1 MHRTF
6 RRSWVAFA
14 ALLVT
19 LILPGAAHADWL
31 ADGTVVC
38 IMDPANQMNPQACT
52 DGAGGMIVIWRDER
66 GAEPQVFAQR
76 MLADGTRAWGAS
88 GILVCPGNPVTIT
101 PLAAG
106 GAFVFSRAPTGVA
119 TEFVRAQ
126 QLDAA
131 GNVAPGWPAGGRLVA
146 TKAPWETWKIV
157 APVGTTAVDFIAD
170 QFDTVNVSI
179 RRLTWNRV
187 GLDGSPPAGWTG
199 PRVLATSSQGWSD
212 FHLDSFARSA
222 DGTVWF
228 GYTEILDGGPGPNT
242 YRGYLSAYTSA
253 GVFLSSRL
261 LVSNEAGG
269 TPPIVALGG
278 PANEVFTLSPT
289 LARWTLDG
297 TAVWPSTPS
306 IPFSA
311 QLVVPDGSGGLW
323 FADATHIDHVMPD
336 GSIPPAF
343 GTTGL
348 VLPGPASIAPISATL
363 EGNDLWFA
371 RSVGSAP
378 GEVLELDLYVHH
390 ILSDGTLPPKWMLS
404 GARASGAPGM
414 QQSAALV
421 PTGDGH
427 ALAAWNDNRWAPSVS
442 DVYANVVGPNP
453 LLSVDPPSAPSGL
466 RASLRAR
473 LTSRSGLEV
482 SFTAAV
488 PGVVALE
495 LVDVTGRRVAGARV
509 AGEASRATSHQFDV
523 GALASGL
530 YFVHARQGEAAA
542 AVRVFLLH

>member
-1 MHRTF
+1 MRRTF
-6 RRSWVAFA
+6 LRAWVPFA
-14 ALLVT
+14 ASLVT
-19 LILPGAAHADWL
+19 LVLPAASHAEWL
-31 ADGTVVC
+31 ADGTIVC
-38 IMDPANQMNPQACT
+38 ISDPGNQMNPRACT
-52 DGAGGMIVIWRDER
+52 DGAGGMIVIWQDLR
-66 GAEPQVFAQR
+66 GPSPQVFAQR

-88 GILVCPGNPVTIT
+88 GILVGPGIPVTVS

-106 GAFVFSRAPTGVA
+106 GSLVFCQAPPGAA

-131 GNVAPGWPAGGRLVA
+131 GNVAPGWPAGGRLIA
-146 TKAPWETWKIV
+146 AKSPRETWKVV
-157 APVGTTAVDFIAD
+157 APVDTTAVDFVAD
-170 QFDTVNVSI
+170 QFDSVDVSI
-179 RRLTWNRV
+179 RRLTWSRV
-187 GLDGSPPAGWTG
+187 GLDGSPPAGWAG
-199 PRVLATSSQGWSD
+199 PNVLATATQGWSD
-212 FHLDSFARSA
+212 FRLDSFTRAA

-228 GYTEILDGGPGPNT
+228 GRTEILDGGPGPNT
-242 YRGYLSAYTSA
+242 YDGYLSAYTASGVPLASRKLVTSSA
-253 GVFLSSRL
+253 GS
-261 LVSNEAGG
+261 
-269 TPPIVALGG
+269 TPPISALGG

-289 LARWTLDG
+289 LARWTADG

-306 IPFSA
+306 IPFPA
-311 QLVVPDGSGGLW
+311 ALVLHDGSGGLW

-348 VLPGPASIAPISATL
+348 VLPGPASNAPISGAL
-363 EGNDLWFA
+363 EGNDLWLA
-371 RSVGSAP
+371 RSIGSTP

-390 ILSDGTLPPKWMLS
+390 ILGDGTLPPKWMPA
-404 GARASGAPGM
+404 GARASGAPGR

-427 ALAAWNDNRWAPSVS
+427 ALLAWNDNRWDPSVT

-473 LTSRSGLEV
+473 LTGRSGLEV

-509 AGEASRATSHQFDV
+509 AAEASRATSHQFDV

-530 YFVHARQGEAAA
+530 YLVHARQGEAAA
-542 AVRVFLLH
+542 AARVFVLR